1 MRMVDANLGWAS
13 WVSAI
18 PLPFALY
25 LGKLVG
31 QVFRISD
38 LKLEPSIILK
48 ISLK

>member
-1 MRMVDANLGWAS
+1 MVDANLGWAS

-18 PLPFALY
+18 PLPFEK
-25 LGKLVG
+25 GKKVLVG
-31 QVFRISD
+31 QVFHISD